1 MYYAPARGD
10 HGLKID
16 PLKALVVP
24 RPIGWIS
31 TVSPAGVVNLA
42 PFSFFNL
49 MSDDPPMVCVGPGGK
64 KRDRPIKDTRA
75 NIEATGEF
83 VVNLATWELREAM
96 NATSAELP
104 ADTDELAAAGLTAVA
119 ARAVRPPWVGESPVQ
134 LECRHWRTVEL
145 PSSEPDE
152 PNAAVFGEVIGVHVA
167 DALIV
172 EGRVDITRA
181 RPIARLGYSLYAVI
195 DQTFAMRRP

>member
-1 MYYAPARGD
+1 MYYDPRAGD
-10 HGLKID
+10 HGLAID

-24 RPIGWIS
+24 RPIAWIS

-49 MSDDPPMVCVGPGGK
+49 VSEDPAMCVFGPGGR
-64 KRDRPIKDTRA
+64 KRDRPVKDTRA
-75 NIEATGEF
+75 NVEATGEF
-83 VVNLATWELREAM
+83 VVNLATWDTRTQM

-104 ADTDELAAAGLTAVA
+104 VDTDELAAAGLTPVP
-119 ARAVRPPWVGESPVQ
+119 ARAVRPPWVGESPVH
-134 LECRHWRTVEL
+134 LECRLWRVVEL
-145 PSSEPDE
+145 PTADPAEPS
-152 PNAAVFGEVIGVHVA
+152 AAVFGEVIGVHVD

-181 RPIARLGYSLYAVI
+181 RPLGRLGYALYTVV
-195 DQTFAMRRP
+195 DQAFRMPRP